1 MKSFLY
7 LFSILGLLSC
17 KSSSDSEMTAQQIV
31 DNSIK
36 VSGGEGYD
44 NSKVSFVFRDRT
56 YESHNSGGKKLLKR
70 ITRTDSITITDEKT
84 NTDFKRFFN
93 DSLIVLPDTLAN
105 TYANSVN
112 SVHYFSR
119 LPLGLND
126 KAVKKELLGER
137 MINEKAYYK
146 VKVTF
151 SQENGGDDF
160 EDTYLYWFEKQ
171 SFKPRYLA
179 YKFHVNG
186 GGIRFREAYN
196 ERYIGGIRFV
206 DYNNFK
212 PQKGAV
218 VDFFKVDSLFEKN
231 ELELLSKIELE
242 NIQVTPVDMD

>member
-7 LFSILGLLSC
+7 LFLVLGLLSC
-17 KSSSDSEMTAQQIV
+17 KSSTDNEMTVQQIV
-31 DNSIK
+31 DKSIQI
-36 VSGGEGYD
+36 SGGEGYD
-44 NSKVSFVFRDRT
+44 NSKISFVFRDRT
-56 YESHNSGGKKLLKR
+56 YESLNRNGKKLLKR
-70 ITRTDSITITDEKT
+70 ITRTDSVTITDKKT
-84 NTDFKRFFN
+84 NTDFQRFFN

-126 KAVKKELLGER
+126 KAVKKELLGEH
-137 MINEKAYYK
+137 MINEKTYYK

-151 SQENGGDDF
+151 SQESGGDDF

-171 SFKPRYLA
+171 SFKPEYLA
-179 YKFHVNG
+179 YEFHVNG

-196 ERYIGGIRFV
+196 ERYVGGIRFV

-212 PQKGAV
+212 PQKGAQ
-218 VDFFKVDSLFEKN
+218 VDFFKIDSLFEKN

-242 NIQVTPVDMD
+242 NIQVTPID

>member
-7 LFSILGLLSC
+7 LFLALGLLSC
-17 KSSSDSEMTAQQIV
+17 KCSADSEMTAQQIV
-31 DNSIK
+31 DNSIQ

-44 NSKVSFVFRDRT
+44 NSTVSFVFRDRT

-70 ITRTDSITITDEKT
+70 ITRTDSVTITDKKA
-84 NTDFKRFFN
+84 NTDFQRFFN

-119 LPLGLND
+119 LPLGL
-126 KAVKKELLGER
+126 GER
-137 MINEKAYYK
+137 IINEKAYYK

-171 SFKPRYLA
+171 SFKPEYLA
-179 YKFHVNG
+179 YEFHVNG

-218 VDFFKVDSLFEKN
+218 VDFFKIDSLFEKN
-231 ELELLSKIELE
+231 ELDLLSKIELE
-242 NIQVTPVDMD
+242 NIQVNPIDQD